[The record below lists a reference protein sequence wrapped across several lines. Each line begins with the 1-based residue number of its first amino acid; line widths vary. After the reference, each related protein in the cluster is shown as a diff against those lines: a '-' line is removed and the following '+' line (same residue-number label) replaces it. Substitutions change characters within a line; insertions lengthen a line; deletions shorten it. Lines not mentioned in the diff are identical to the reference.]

1 MFEYYAIYIICF
13 SKKIHK
19 NHKKMNSKIS
29 IFENDNLNNSDEIN
43 NNNSSRFLI
52 DPFIKLKDKKSNPIT
67 NSLYKYINQEIP
79 LMIEWKYFKTIDEI
93 SVSIQDFLLKKTYE
107 FSKIWNIQFDNNKYA
122 FIEIAEAFE
131 NLTCKSLYNVIMN
144 LENNDKTER
153 NNIILNKFNFLNLK
167 YLQVNIIIEEFEF
180 QNKLKS
186 KNKLFLNYF

>member
-79 LMIEWKYFKTIDEI
+79 LMIEGKYFKTIDEI

-144 LENNDKTER
+144 LENNEKTDMKEK
-153 NNIILNKFNFLNLK
+153 LLSKYSFLNLK
-167 YLQVNIIIEEFEF
+167 ILNVDINIDEFDLM
-180 QNKLKS
+180 NKLKG
-186 KNKLFLNYF
+186 KLIFFE